1 LFECWELEIGGRMK
15 RERKKKRWRRM
26 RVREGVSK
34 QNKKNQ
40 WGWEPEEEG
49 MREVFRIY
57 YIFYLFMY
65 PLANWIGWN
74 PLVGQALGI

>member
-1 LFECWELEIGGRMK
+1 
-15 RERKKKRWRRM
+15 
-26 RVREGVSK
+26 
-34 QNKKNQ
+34 
-40 WGWEPEEEG
+40 

-74 PLVGQALGI
+74 PLVGQALGIGKRGNEERSLLACVDC